1 MSEAYN
7 DKRSIRSSIK
17 RLFTKSEDDE
27 DITSSDIVREALAK
41 SQNRITRFIS
51 KLAEL
56 GTSSRLDLT
65 GFIHSDEPMGILS
78 YIDIL
83 ARADMIP
90 YGENVMCTLNS
101 IERFYFEFVDH
112 EDDNREIQKYCI
124 ISTMES
130 SLLNTEIEVVG
141 IFQVTT
147 DTESYN
153 TMDDFIKLCEEC
165 IDNGLEHF
173 IYRHICGIILNYV
186 KVSIS
191 RYPLLQD
198 GLAYVLAEY
207 PQSTTVVDFD
217 EWFHNK
223 IY

>member
-17 RLFTKSEDDE
+17 RLFTKYEDDE

-101 IERFYFEFVDH
+101 IEGFYFEFVDH
-112 EDDNREIQKYCI
+112 EDDNGEIQKYCV
-124 ISTMES
+124 ISTMKS
-130 SLLNTEIEVVG
+130 NLLNTEKEKE
-141 IFQVTT
+141 F
-147 DTESYN
+147 
-153 TMDDFIKLCEEC
+153 
-165 IDNGLEHF
+165 
-173 IYRHICGIILNYV
+173 
-186 KVSIS
+186 
-191 RYPLLQD
+191 
-198 GLAYVLAEY
+198 
-207 PQSTTVVDFD
+207 
-217 EWFHNK
+217 
-223 IY
+223 